1 MRFLFIILLLP
12 LMTSNVFSQ
21 DLDSRYSLEVMKLT
35 LHDSERVDQKDYAL
49 GPHKYDVTLIPGDC
63 DKALKTRGYY
73 LIFVV
78 DSRGVEF
85 AEVYPYSPDREIG
98 IKSKI
103 IKDPLDNGSYEITI
117 EWEAFKDSGRVKTE
131 PLMLTTND
139 SKVIY
144 TGVMEKT
151 PVNFEDRG
159 RIVLL
164 AQPNGEL
171 RVKRIVDEEDC
182 SDKTTNKVS
191 ATIKPLK

>member
-1 MRFLFIILLLP
+1 
-12 LMTSNVFSQ
+12 
-21 DLDSRYSLEVMKLT
+21 
-35 LHDSERVDQKDYAL
+35 
-49 GPHKYDVTLIPGDC
+49 
-63 DKALKTRGYY
+63 
-73 LIFVV
+73 
-78 DSRGVEF
+78 
-85 AEVYPYSPDREIG
+85 
-98 IKSKI
+98 
-103 IKDPLDNGSYEITI
+103 
-117 EWEAFKDSGRVKTE
+117 
-131 PLMLTTND
+131 MLTTND